1 MRNQVV
7 RDAEGLHHA
16 AGPMGNYVETRQVTV
31 HQILEEFKTVKDAFD
46 WQLTAQERIQGTL
59 KNDAERHVF
68 DPISAIAFFRTGR
81 YFSEGRSGAA
91 ARSLGLSFLDSTEFV
106 AACNYG
112 FMTVTGPGAIR
123 LELLEAALAK
133 SEMMVGAFVSH

>member
-1 MRNQVV
+1 MRNQVI
-7 RDAEGLHHA
+7 RNAETVLHA
-16 AGPMGNYVETRQVTV
+16 AGPMENYVETTQVTV
-31 HQILEEFKTVKDAFD
+31 HQILEEFKSLKDAFD

-68 DPISAIAFFRTGR
+68 DPITAIVFFRTGK
-81 YFSEGRSGAA
+81 YFPEGQSGAG

-112 FMTVTGPGAIR
+112 FMTGTGPGALR
-123 LELLEAALAK
+123 YELMDAALAK
-133 SEMMVGAFVSH
+133 SAMMVGALVSH